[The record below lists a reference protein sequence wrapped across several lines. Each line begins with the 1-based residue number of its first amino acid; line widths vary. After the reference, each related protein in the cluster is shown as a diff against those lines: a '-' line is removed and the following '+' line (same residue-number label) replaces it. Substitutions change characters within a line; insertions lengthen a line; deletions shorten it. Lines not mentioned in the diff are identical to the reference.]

1 MCVRPASADSGS
13 NSSARTAMRRP
24 SAAPPMMKLPPGG
37 GERQSRHHSF
47 SSVSTT
53 SSSWSPSSIMPR
65 QDTVSGHWADDSAC
79 RGCSKC
85 ERAFTIVNRRHHC
98 RICGHIF
105 CHACSR
111 TRMVL
116 STSPSEIPKRQRV
129 CDPCAAHAQSSAIS
143 YDQDDRFA
151 GMRLSG
157 ASASEDGAESE
168 DAAAFSATDA
178 PQEPNVTFLIASM
191 VGFAATFWFLKDE
204 VSYVNPA
211 VWILLT
217 GFCKNLHELI
227 AFMANKRKSRAVGGN
242 SNSGVLTPSA
252 VDVTAL
258 DSASS
263 SGGDTAAKLR
273 DMVRLTPAQK
283 AELLAQAEKATD
295 AVLELAATEEGWT
308 SEPSTFED
316 VFLHSRDG
324 KPARTYKCET
334 VIDLS
339 PEELFDELHGRFE
352 TSSTWNITAAQNNI
366 LQPLG
371 EHTDLVHLVTAPALN
386 GMISSRDFVNTRT
399 WKRHNGGYV
408 ISSVCAG
415 KSLVKTTKGITRGEN
430 GPTGFV
436 ILPHETSPF
445 QSRLIWILNC
455 DIKGYF
461 PSSLLKKGSISEMLC
476 FVRNLRRYLAATA
489 GSDSPQ

>member
-1 MCVRPASADSGS
+1 MKPAAH
-13 NSSARTAMRRP
+13 
-24 SAAPPMMKLPPGG
+24 
-37 GERQSRHHSF
+37 ERQSRHHSF

-65 QDTVSGHWADDSAC
+65 MDTVSGNWVDDATC
-79 RGCSKC
+79 RTCNKC

-98 RICGHIF
+98 RICGNIF

-129 CDPCAAHAQSSAIS
+129 CDPCAAHAQSNAIL
-143 YDQDDRFA
+143 YD
-151 GMRLSG
+151 
-157 ASASEDGAESE
+157 SASDDARMGTYARSSSPDLDEPLERESFAAEPP
-168 DAAAFSATDA
+168 A
-178 PQEPNVTFLIASM
+178 QEPSVSFMLASM

-227 AFMANKRKSRAVGGN
+227 AYMANKRKHRKVLLDDSAVVTPSDVDVNALDDSSRAADA
-242 SNSGVLTPSA
+242 P
-252 VDVTAL
+252 
-258 DSASS
+258 
-263 SGGDTAAKLR
+263 LR
-273 DMVRLTPAQK
+273 DVVQLTPAQK
-283 AELLAQAEKATD
+283 AELLVQADKSMDT
-295 AVLELAATEEGWT
+295 VLALAATTDGWT
-308 SEPSTFED
+308 SEPSTYED

-324 KPARTYKCET
+324 KPARVYKCET

-339 PEELFDELHGRFE
+339 PEELFDELYGRFE
-352 TSSTWNITAAQNNI
+352 TSSTWNVTAAQNNI
-366 LQPLG
+366 LQPLS
-371 EHTDLVHLVTAPALN
+371 EQTDLVHLVTAPALG
-386 GMISSRDFVNTRT
+386 GMITSRDFVNTRT
-399 WKRHNGGYV
+399 WKKHDGGYV
-408 ISSVCAG
+408 IASVCAG
-415 KSLVKTTKGITRGEN
+415 KNLLKTTKGITRGEN
-430 GPTGFV
+430 GPTGFI
-436 ILPHETSPF
+436 ILPHESSPF
-445 QSRLIWILNC
+445 QSRFVWILNC

-489 GSDSPQ
+489 AASPDNDSSASPQ

>member
-1 MCVRPASADSGS
+1 
-13 NSSARTAMRRP
+13 
-24 SAAPPMMKLPPGG
+24 
-37 GERQSRHHSF
+37 
-47 SSVSTT
+47 
-53 SSSWSPSSIMPR
+53 
-65 QDTVSGHWADDSAC
+65 
-79 RGCSKC
+79 
-85 ERAFTIVNRRHHC
+85 
-98 RICGHIF
+98 
-105 CHACSR
+105 
-111 TRMVL
+111 MVL

-143 YDQDDRFA
+143 YDQDDDDRFA

-157 ASASEDGAESE
+157 SSTVDATEALTSAAIDGA
-168 DAAAFSATDA
+168 AAASDA
-178 PQEPNVTFLIASM
+178 SQEPNVTFLVASM

-211 VWILLT
+211 VWILLL
-217 GFCKNLHELI
+217 GFGKNLHELI
-227 AFMANKRKSRAVGGN
+227 AYMANQRKSRTVDGKM
-242 SNSGVLTPSA
+242 VMTPSV
-252 VDVTAL
+252 VDVLPL
-258 DSASS
+258 DSA
-263 SGGDTAAKLR
+263 AASEAGTSAPR

-283 AELLAQAEKATD
+283 AELVTQAEKAMD
-295 AVLELAATEEGWT
+295 EVLALAATTDGWT
-308 SEPSTFED
+308 SEPSTFDD

-415 KSLVKTTKGITRGEN
+415 KNLLKTTKGITRGEN

-445 QSRLIWILNC
+445 QSRLIWVLNC

-476 FVRNLRRYLAATA
+476 FVRNLRRYLATTA
-489 GSDSPQ
+489 ESDSPQ